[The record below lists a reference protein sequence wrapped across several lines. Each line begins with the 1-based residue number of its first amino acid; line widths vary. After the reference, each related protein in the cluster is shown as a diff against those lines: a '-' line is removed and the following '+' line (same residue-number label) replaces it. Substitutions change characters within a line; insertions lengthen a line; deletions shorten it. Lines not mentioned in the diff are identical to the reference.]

1 MDEYARMDTAKPLK
15 LITIFSIP
23 AIFAMVFESLA
34 IVIDM
39 AFIGHIPRNGT
50 PALSA
55 MGLMNP
61 IFLFLGALQILTA
74 VSASILVA
82 KYWGQ
87 QQKDEV
93 YAVIAHG
100 IYLTCLINVAI
111 MFLIF
116 MFRIPLLK
124 YLGASGQ
131 VLFLANQYVS
141 IYVFSQIFG
150 ALGFLFISI
159 IRASGYPRVEIV
171 VVVLATI
178 SNLLL
183 DALFIVGFQWGI
195 SGEAW
200 ATLLSDGFYFLLS
213 LRYILQ
219 KLLRL
224 PFMDGKPGRRR
235 DITLRLLQIGFV
247 PFFMQVLI
255 SVSNL
260 LTNRMLLIYG
270 SALSVAIMAV
280 ILNIFLTLIMP
291 LFGLGQGIQPLF
303 AYFYGAQQN
312 HKMLSILKT
321 SLILSILY
329 GLLIYLTVFFFGK
342 QLAGIFSADQSL
354 TALIHDGLKI
364 YFLSFFPGAGYLFCY
379 QCLLS
384 IYWQR
389 NNSTGYKFD
398 AAGNTFYTTFA
409 AASFIVDTFESG
421 YSSSGNRDFSGSTP
435 GRFYYADTGGHG
447 MEALLWWQT
456 AADGT
461 VKKYHAWIEI
471 ISKIITPVFR
481 I

>member
-1 MDEYARMDTAKPLK
+1 MNEYAHMETAKPLK
-15 LITIFSIP
+15 LIATFSIP

-39 AFIGHIPRNGT
+39 AFIGHIPRHGT

-93 YAVIAHG
+93 YTVIDQS
-100 IYLTCLINVAI
+100 IYLTFFINVAVI
-111 MFLIF
+111 FLIF
-116 MFRIPLLK
+116 TLRIPLLK

-131 VLFLANQYVS
+131 VLFLADQYLS
-141 IYVFSQIFG
+141 IYIFSQIFG

-159 IRASGYPRVEIV
+159 VRASGYPQIEIV

-195 SGEAW
+195 RGAAW
-200 ATLLSDGFYFLLS
+200 ATLLADGFYLLLS

-219 KLLRL
+219 KKLVRL
-224 PFMDGKPGRRR
+224 PLINVNPVGHR
-235 DITLRLLQIGFV
+235 DLSLRLLQIGFV
-247 PFFMQVLI
+247 PFIMQVLI
-255 SVSNL
+255 SISNL

-303 AYFYGAQQN
+303 AYFYGAKQN
-312 HKMLSILKT
+312 QKILIILRM
-321 SLILSILY
+321 SLILSVLY
-329 GLLIYLTVFFFGK
+329 GLLIYLTVFFLG
-342 QLAGIFSADQSL
+342 QQVAGIFSVDRSL

-364 YFLSFFPGAGYLFCY
+364 YFLSFPVLGIYFVINAFY
-379 QCLLS
+379 Q
-384 IYWQR
+384 
-389 NNSTGYKFD
+389 STGQEK
-398 AAGNTFYTTFA
+398 
-409 AASFIVDTFESG
+409 I
-421 YSSSGNRDFSGSTP
+421 
-435 GRFYYADTGGHG
+435 
-447 MEALLWWQT
+447 ALLLNMMRQVILFIPLLLLLPLLVVHLNQ
-456 AADGT
+456 ALFHPVT
-461 VKKYHAWIEI
+461 VIFMVQPLVDFIMLILGIVLWKRYYGMKILSAWSGAKKSGLRPKGA
-471 ISKIITPVFR
+471 K
-481 I
+481 